1 MPQINGVMCNVLT
14 FYNNNFEIIE
24 DINSLLIRHILTNDA
39 NSLLLFGNTGD
50 GNLFSNKIE
59 EKIKLINLVLEITEG
74 KIPILV
80 RLYSNDEEDIIE
92 EIGNLGKRFE
102 DLEYMISPPIS
113 KKITED
119 NLKSYF
125 ENILGSI
132 NSKSQIF
139 LYNNPLQCAR
149 NDIKPNILK
158 SLIKFP
164 NLIGLND
171 SFYNIR
177 NYKSYVQLI
186 NEDFS
191 FFCGLEEHFQ
201 DFFQIVPLNQRKNT
215 GVVSSVSN
223 LVNLCSKLY
232 FYALEDNLLELIQLQ
247 EQIHDI
253 RSNIFDIKTDETK
266 EKNGLKYAFL
276 HLYKDLI
283 SNTDEEFN
291 SINKKLQ
298 TEIELISQEKIK
310 AAVKYLLHNKQIYQL
325 YPIGKKELYQF
336 HEIIKIFSKIGI
348 LVQQGKVKKITGPYR
363 ADVNTIY
370 KVKFESNQLVFRFR
384 TSLFFQFENLIK
396 EKLLYPF
403 LDKTI
408 KPDDLNLREKIK
420 EIINIKTGAY
430 IFHKEKPP
438 IIPVYNLI
446 YFDETKEIIPFIFSV
461 QEYIRGKPLFQL
473 INNYID
479 EGKNLNAK
487 KFQILFGTLGEYLGN
502 LHDIKFDYYPKSI
515 LDIGKK
521 AKSSYSEFFQH
532 ELETR
537 LQEAKKNKID
547 FGDEIRK
554 YFKENQAL
562 IEDEDEFVLL
572 HNDFNS
578 QNVIVKEDRG
588 AINLNGLIDF
598 DNWCVGS
605 RAQDF
610 IKIDYLILK
619 PLNIFSFDDAFYKA
633 YSKYYN
639 VDKEFKKK
647 IEIYKLLW
655 LLKEF
660 NFESELRRKY
670 NKPEISSTP
679 SVSLENYL
687 FEIKAI
693 IRNIFL

>member
-1 MPQINGVMCNVLT
+1 MPQINGVICNALT
-14 FYNNNFEIIE
+14 FFNDKFEIME

-39 NSLLLFGNTGD
+39 NSLLLFGNTGE
-50 GNLFSNKIE
+50 GKLFSNKIE
-59 EKIKLINLVLEITEG
+59 QKFDLINLVLEISKN
-74 KIPILV
+74 KIPIII

-92 EIGNLGKRFE
+92 EIGNLSRRFE
-102 DLEYMISPPIS
+102 DLRYMISPPLS
-113 KKITED
+113 QRITID
-119 NLKSYF
+119 NLKLYF

-132 NSKSQIF
+132 NPKNQIL
-139 LYNNPLQCAR
+139 LYNNPFQCAK
-149 NDIKPNILK
+149 NDIDPNILK

-171 SFYNIR
+171 SFYNIK
-177 NYKSYVQLI
+177 NCKSYVQLI

-191 FFCGLEEHFQ
+191 FFCGLEDHFQ
-201 DFFQIVPLNQRKNT
+201 DFFQLVPINQRKNT
-215 GVVSSVSN
+215 GIVSSVSN

-247 EQIHDI
+247 EQINDF
-253 RSNIFDIKTDETK
+253 RSNIFDINTDETK
-266 EKNGLKYAFL
+266 EINGLKYAFL
-276 HLYKDLI
+276 HLYNDII
-283 SNTDEEFN
+283 STTDKEFN
-291 SINKKLQ
+291 FINSKLQ
-298 TEIELISQEKIK
+298 SEIEPISQEKIE
-310 AAVKYLLHNKQIYQL
+310 AAVNYLLNNKQIYQL
-325 YPIGKKELYQF
+325 YPIGKKDLYQF
-336 HEIIKIFSKIGI
+336 HEIIKIFSKIGV

-370 KVKFESNQLVFRFR
+370 KVRFENNQLVFRFR
-384 TSLFFQFENLIK
+384 TSRFFQFENLIK

-408 KPDDLNLREKIK
+408 KPDDINLREKIK
-420 EIINIKTGAY
+420 ELIKLKTGAY
-430 IFHKEKPP
+430 IFNREKPP

-446 YFDETKEIIPFIFSV
+446 YYDETKEIVPFIFSV
-461 QEYIRGKPLFQL
+461 QEYIRGKPLFQI

-479 EGKNLNAK
+479 EGKNLNTN
-487 KFQILFGTLGEYLGN
+487 KFQNLFGTLGEYLGN
-502 LHDIKFDYYPKSI
+502 LHDIKFDHYSKSI
-515 LDIGKK
+515 IDIGRKHK
-521 AKSSYSEFFQH
+521 DTYYEIFQDN
-532 ELETR
+532 LETE
-537 LQEAKKNKID
+537 LHEAQKNKID
-547 FGDEIRK
+547 FSDDIRR
-554 YFKENQAL
+554 YFKENKAL

-572 HNDFNS
+572 HNDFNG

-588 AINLNGLIDF
+588 VLNLNGLIDF

-619 PLNIFSFDDAFYKA
+619 PLNILSFDKAFYNA
-633 YSKYYN
+633 YSKFYN
-639 VDKEFKKK
+639 IDKEFKKK

-660 NFESELRRKY
+660 NFESELRRRY
-670 NKPEISSTP
+670 NKPEYSSTS

-687 FEIKAI
+687 FEIKSI

>member
-1 MPQINGVMCNVLT
+1 MEN
-14 FYNNNFEIIE
+14 
-24 DINSLLIRHILTNDA
+24 INSLLIRHILTNDA

-50 GNLFSNKIE
+50 GKLFSNKIE
-59 EKIKLINLVLEITEG
+59 EKLNLINLALEMSKG
-74 KIPILV
+74 KIPIII

-92 EIGNLGKRFE
+92 EIGNLSKRFE
-102 DLEYMISPPIS
+102 DLRYMISPPIS
-113 KKITED
+113 KSITVN

-125 ENILGSI
+125 ENILGSV
-132 NSKSQIF
+132 NPKSQIL
-139 LYNNPLQCAR
+139 LYNNPLQCAK
-149 NDIKPNILK
+149 NDIEPNILK
-158 SLIKFP
+158 TLIKFP

-171 SFYNIR
+171 SFYNIK
-177 NYKSYVQLI
+177 NYKSYIQLI

-201 DFFQIVPLNQRKNT
+201 DFFQLVPIDKRKNT
-215 GVVSSVSN
+215 GIVSSVSN

-232 FYALEDNLLELIQLQ
+232 SYALEDNLLELIQLQ
-247 EQIHDI
+247 EQINDL
-253 RSNIFDIKTDETK
+253 RDNIFDIKTDETK
-266 EKNGLKYAFL
+266 EKTGLKYAFL
-276 HLYKDLI
+276 HLYKDII
-283 SNTDEEFN
+283 STTDEEFN
-291 SINKKLQ
+291 FINSKLQ
-298 TEIELISQEKIK
+298 SEIEPISQEKIE
-310 AAVKYLLHNKQIYQL
+310 AAINYLLNIKQIYQL
-325 YPIGKKELYQF
+325 YPIGKKDLYQF
-336 HEIIKIFSKIGI
+336 HEIVKIFSKIGV

-370 KVKFESNQLVFRFR
+370 KVKFENNQLVFRFR
-384 TSLFFQFENLIK
+384 TSRFFQFENLIK

-408 KPDDLNLREKIK
+408 KPDDLNLRDKIK
-420 EIINIKTGAY
+420 KLINKKTGAY
-430 IFHKEKPP
+430 IFNKEKPP

-446 YFDETKEIIPFIFSV
+446 YYDETKEVIPFIFSA

-473 INNYID
+473 INDYIE

-487 KFQILFGTLGEYLGN
+487 KFQNLFSTLGEYLGN
-502 LHDIKFDYYPKSI
+502 LHDIKFDHYPKSI

-521 AKSSYSEFFQH
+521 YKDSYSEFFQYK
-532 ELETR
+532 LETE

-547 FGDEIRK
+547 FIDDIRR
-554 YFKENQAL
+554 YFKENEAL
-562 IEDEDEFVLL
+562 IDDEDEFVLL

-588 AINLNGLIDF
+588 GLNLNGLIDF

-619 PLNIFSFDDAFYKA
+619 PLNILSFDKAFYNA
-633 YSKYYN
+633 YSKYHN

-647 IEIYKLLW
+647 IEIYKLFW

-660 NFESELRRKY
+660 NLESELRRRY
-670 NKPEISSTP
+670 NKPEISSKS
-679 SVSLENYL
+679 SVLLENYL

>member
-1 MPQINGVMCNVLT
+1 MPQINGVMCNALT
-14 FYNNNFEIIE
+14 FYNNNLEILE
-24 DINSLLIRHILTNDA
+24 DINSLLFRHILTNDA
-39 NSLLLFGNTGD
+39 NSLLLFGSTGD
-50 GNLFSNKIE
+50 GNLFSKKIE
-59 EKIKLINLVLEITEG
+59 EKIKLINIVLEISEG
-74 KIPILV
+74 KIPILI
-80 RLYSNDEEDIIE
+80 RLYNDDKEDIIE
-92 EIGNLGKRFE
+92 EIGNLSKRFE
-102 DLEYMISPPIS
+102 NLEYMISPPIF
-113 KKITED
+113 KRVTED

-125 ENILGSI
+125 ENILGSV
-132 NSKSQIF
+132 NQKNQIF

-149 NDIKPNILK
+149 NDIGPDILK

-164 NLIGLND
+164 NLKGLND
-171 SFYNIR
+171 SFYNIK
-177 NYKSYVQLI
+177 NYKSYIQLI
-186 NEDFS
+186 NENFS

-201 DFFQIVPLNQRKNT
+201 DFFQLVPLTQRKNT
-215 GVVSSVSN
+215 GIVSGVSN

-247 EQIHDI
+247 EQILDI
-253 RSNIFDIKTDETK
+253 KSNIYDIKTD

-276 HLYKDLI
+276 HLYKDLV
-283 SNTDEEFN
+283 SNNDEAYKYIN
-291 SINKKLQ
+291 SKLQ
-298 TEIELISQEKIK
+298 TEIESISQEKIV
-310 AAVKYLLHNKQIYQL
+310 AAVNYLLHNKQIYQL
-325 YPIGKKELYQF
+325 YPIGKKDLYQF
-336 HEIIKIFSKIGI
+336 HEIIKIFSKIGV
-348 LVQQGKVKKITGPYR
+348 LEQQGKVKKITGPYR

-370 KVKFESNQLVFRFR
+370 KVKFETNQLVFRFR
-384 TSLFFQFENLIK
+384 TSRFFQYENLIK

-408 KPDDLNLREKIK
+408 KPNDLNLREKIK
-420 EIINIKTGAY
+420 EIINMKTGAY
-430 IFHKEKPP
+430 VFLKEKPP

-446 YFDETKEIIPFIFSV
+446 YFDETKEIVPFIFSV

-487 KFQILFGTLGEYLGN
+487 KFQDLFGTLGEYLGN
-502 LHDIKFDYYPKSI
+502 LHNIKFDYYPKSI
-515 LDIGKK
+515 LDIGTKHK
-521 AKSSYSEFFQH
+521 GSYSGFFQYI
-532 ELETR
+532 LETE

-547 FGDEIRK
+547 FGDEIKR
-554 YFKENQAL
+554 YFKDNQAL

-588 AINLNGLIDF
+588 VINLNGFIDF

-610 IKIDYLILK
+610 TKIDYLILK
-619 PLNIFSFDDAFYKA
+619 PLNIFSFDNAFYKA

-647 IEIYKLLW
+647 IEIHKLIW
-655 LLKEF
+655 LLKEY
-660 NFESELRRKY
+660 NFESKLKRKY
-670 NKPEISSTP
+670 NNPEISSRS

-693 IRNIFL
+693 IRNFFL